1 MPSKYHS
8 RPGFTLIELMIVV
21 GVIGILAS
29 IAYPS
34 YQDYVRRARRL
45 EGQGTMLNIQLLLE
59 KHRVN
64 NPSYAAPYLTPLNE
78 PGKLE
83 PAYYSFSYPGDSVS
97 ATSYIIT
104 AKATETGGQKSDTGC
119 TSMTLNEVGQKCPG
133 DPGCSSEAV
142 CWKK

>member
-34 YQDYVRRARRL
+34 YQDYVRRARRM
-45 EGQGTMLNIQLLLE
+45 EGQGTMLNIQLLEE

-64 NPSYAAPYLTPLNE
+64 HATYEGTLANL
-78 PGKLE
+78 G
-83 PAYYSFSYPGDSVS
+83 SFTSDNYTF
-97 ATSYIIT
+97 ATSNATATTYTIT
-104 AKATETGGQKSDTGC
+104 ATAKGGQLGDAGC
-119 TSMTLNEVGQKCPG
+119 TSITINQA
-133 DPGCSSEAV
+133 SEKAPAV